1 MAKTECIKEAL
12 KGLPKFS
19 KEDLE
24 QYINDVTGRA
34 QLKDKNLGVD
44 AIDQAMKEINDETNK
59 HLFEETRR
67 KARNVQKREANIERI
82 NSGKDDMRS
91 FVARRGFNKQ
101 GNISSA
107 QRAAEGRL
115 AHYVFSDLEESEVNY
130 LQRGD
135 HDMDA
140 ASAYDGIEVE
150 SPIAKKWGK
159 KIKDYFDYRS
169 SESILSGARSSTEI
183 REDRMFRQIHDQN
196 KLINGNRSLIDRAKN
211 PRKKYD
217 PKQIKTQWVDF
228 IKQHLDIKKTFHY
241 TKARNIQSGEIDMG
255 VANDILSNIYDNIT
269 NGFDNIFT
277 TSAVVNNAEALAKKS
292 RMFFVFKDMRSFV
305 KYNKEYG
312 KGNVFSALLSDIY
325 SSGKEIGTAEI
336 FGSSPLSMYNDLRAA
351 QTKANPKGGYWWGN
365 TDNYFKTT
373 VGIGM
378 SSRAPVVSNFIANTN
393 MVTAMARLPLV
404 TLQSIGD
411 IGYVSSIAQRMGGS
425 YFGAYLYH
433 LKNAFDL
440 IPNKERAYVAKQFKL
455 MVDSHMGYMGRWAE
469 ASSGSEVLN
478 KASTAYF
485 KGIGLNAFDRGNKI
499 GAMHLMSKQLF
510 ENSKKSYGEL
520 SPQLQKWVSQFMG
533 EKEWDLLRKKNSNK
547 LFTTDN
553 VAQLSNDE
561 LKQFH
566 EEGEK
571 KVPLSELR
579 NDLHRKVYSMFQV
592 AAENAVLSPGEFE
605 RTWCYQGTAP
615 GTLTGS
621 IARIVSQFKMF
632 TLSYIDRVLVQGYKA
647 NDTVQQKIQW
657 AASMMVG
664 TLPLSLLSM
673 ALTNILNNKTPFPDF
688 SQMNTRQQAREALTL
703 LAPGLSL
710 FAGILD
716 PKNQGSDAVFSL
728 LGSPSTRLIG
738 NSVSSI
744 VRLGLG
750 DPEGAAK
757 YAKASAGYITPI
769 RTSPIIAPLL
779 RELFNEDAQL
789 EPGQNKIFFQ

>member
-1 MAKTECIKEAL
+1 MSKTECIKEAL

-34 QLKDKNLGVD
+34 QLKDKNLGSD
-44 AIDQAMKEINDETNK
+44 AIDQAMREVNDETNK
-59 HLFEETRR
+59 SLFEETRTR
-67 KARNVQKREANIERI
+67 ARNVEKREANIERI

-91 FVARRGFNKQ
+91 FVARRGFNKE

-115 AHYVFSDLEESEVNY
+115 SHYIFSDMEQSEVTY
-130 LQRGD
+130 LEKGD
-135 HDMDA
+135 HEMEV
-140 ASAYDGIEVE
+140 ASAYDGIKID
-150 SPIAKKWGK
+150 SPIAKKWGQK
-159 KIKDYFDYRS
+159 FKDYFDYRS
-169 SESILSGARSSTEI
+169 SESILSGARSSAEI
-183 REDRMFRQIHDQN
+183 REDRMFRQAHDQN
-196 KLINGNRSLIDRAKN
+196 KLINGNASLIDRAKN
-211 PRKKYD
+211 PAKKYD
-217 PKQIKTQWVDF
+217 PNQMKRSWVDF
-228 IKQHLDIKKTFHY
+228 IKQHLDLKKTFHY
-241 TKARNIQSGEIDMG
+241 TKARDLKTGEIDMG
-255 VANDILSNIYDNIT
+255 VADDILSSIYDNIT
-269 NGFDNIFT
+269 RGFDNIFT
-277 TSAVVNNAEALAKKS
+277 TSSVVNNAEALAKKS
-292 RMFFVFKDMRSFV
+292 RMFFVYKDMRSFV

-312 KGNVFSALLSDIY
+312 KGNLFSAMLSDVHA
-325 SSGKEIGTAEI
+325 SGKEIGTAEI
-336 FGSSPLSMYNDLRAA
+336 FGSSSLSMYNDLRAA
-351 QTKANPKGGYWWGN
+351 QQKVNPKGGYWWGN

-373 VGIGM
+373 TGTGM
-378 SSRAPVVSNFIANTN
+378 SSRSPTVSNFVANTN

-411 IGYVSSIAQRMGGS
+411 IGYVSSIAQRMGSS

-433 LKNAFDL
+433 LRNAFDL
-440 IPNKERAYVAKQFKL
+440 VKSDERQYIAKQFKL

-469 ASSGSEVLN
+469 ASSGSEVLS
-478 KASTAYF
+478 KVSTAYF

-499 GAMHLMSKQLF
+499 GAMHLMAKHLY

-520 SPQLQKWVSQFMG
+520 QPQLQKWVSQFMG
-533 EKEWDLLRKKNSNK
+533 EKEWDLLRKKNNNK

-553 VAQLSNDE
+553 VTQLSNDE

-566 EEGEK
+566 GEGEK

-592 AAENAVLSPGEFE
+592 ASENAVLSPGEFE

-621 IARIVSQFKMF
+621 IARVVSQFKMF
-632 TLSYIDRVLVQGYKA
+632 TLSYIDRVLVQGFKA

-673 ALTNILNNKTPFPDF
+673 ALTNILNNKSPFPDF
-688 SQMNTRQQAREALTL
+688 SQMNTSQQAREALTL
-703 LAPGLSL
+703 LAPGMAL

-757 YAKASAGYITPI
+757 YAKASAGYIAPI
-769 RTSPIIAPLL
+769 RTTPIIAPLL

-789 EPGQNKIFFQ
+789 QPGQNKIFFQ